1 MTTKSTKAV
10 ILCNGLPPLKAQL
23 LKSVN
28 QADFF
33 IAADGGGNIAR
44 GFGIMPDLVIGDLDS
59 YQMHDS
65 DPFPVIK
72 NPDQN
77 TNDLEKAL
85 QHALTEGLKNIIVF
99 GATGK
104 RVDQTVKNLSVMKQF
119 DDRFESL
126 IFRDRYSDI
135 QLIHSPFRRQFP
147 LHTSISLFP
156 LSGKVT
162 GITSKGLKYPL
173 TGDTLENGVM
183 DGSSNQTISED
194 VEITYDRGD
203 LLIFINDKPEVL

>member
-1 MTTKSTKAV
+1 MNKKSTKAV
-10 ILCNGLPPLKAQL
+10 ILCNGLPPLKPQL
-23 LKSVN
+23 LKSVE
-28 QADFF
+28 QAGFF

-44 GFGIMPDLVIGDLDS
+44 SFGIMPDLVIGDLDS
-59 YQMHDS
+59 YKMEDS

-85 QHALTEGLKNIIVF
+85 QHALTGGYKNIIVF

-119 DDRFESL
+119 DDKFETL

-156 LSGKVT
+156 LSGRVT
-162 GITSKGLKYPL
+162 GITSKGLKYAL
-173 TGDTLENGVM
+173 TDDTLENGVM
-183 DGSSNQTISED
+183 DGSSNQNISEV

-203 LLIFINDKPEVL
+203 LLIFINDKPESL